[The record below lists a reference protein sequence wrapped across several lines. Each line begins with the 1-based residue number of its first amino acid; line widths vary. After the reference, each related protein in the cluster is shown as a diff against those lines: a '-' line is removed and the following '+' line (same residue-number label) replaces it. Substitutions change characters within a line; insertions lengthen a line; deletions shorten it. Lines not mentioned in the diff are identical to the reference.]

1 LSGRPPTFVVTAASE
16 KVTLDES
23 GRARAPFT
31 VTNAGAQPLRGRLVP
46 RPRRPAKP
54 EWLSIVG
61 DPIRDFAPNA
71 AEQVVV
77 QLDVPPGS
85 RPGSYRFRLDAV
97 SEDNPDEVF
106 TEGPFVAF
114 EVAPSPQP
122 KKPFPWWILAA
133 VGAVTSLILMGLV
146 IWLLVRDD
154 GTKVV
159 AVPSVEGRAET
170 AARTILAEAN
180 LNVTVRYVGGED
192 PGPNL
197 IVVNQDP
204 EADTLQP
211 PETVVRLTVGPTVV
225 VPNVRG
231 QPLFNAV
238 FELWNAGLPD
248 ETPPAPEARLRARIT
263 WVAGPDDIVQSQ
275 NPAPGTRLPHGSFVE
290 ITVSL

>member
-1 LSGRPPTFVVTAASE
+1 
-16 KVTLDES
+16 
-23 GRARAPFT
+23 
-31 VTNAGAQPLRGRLVP
+31 VP

-54 EWLSIVG
+54 EWFSIIG
-61 DPIRDFAPNA
+61 GSIRDFAPNVT
-71 AEQVVV
+71 EQAVV

-114 EVAPSPQP
+114 EVAPQP

-133 VGAVTSLILMGLV
+133 AGAVTSLILIGLV

-154 GTKVV
+154 GTTTVT
-159 AVPSVEGRAET
+159 VPSVEGRAET
-170 AARTILAEAN
+170 TARTILAEAN
-180 LNVTVRYVGGED
+180 LSVTVGYVGDED
-192 PGPNL
+192 PGPM

-204 EADTLQP
+204 EADTLQL
-211 PETVVRLTVGPTVV
+211 PETVVRLTVGPRVV

-238 FELWNAGLPD
+238 AELWNAGLPD
-248 ETPPAPEARLRARIT
+248 ETPPAPEPRLRARIT
-263 WVAGPDDIVQSQ
+263 WVSGPDDIVQSQ

-290 ITVSL
+290 IVVSI